1 MSKKTGQRILI
12 TAKQM
17 AKWESIMRKLDN
29 EIKKEEQER
38 KRKGKKDES
47 ESES

>member
-38 KRKGKKDES
+38 KRKGKKDEP